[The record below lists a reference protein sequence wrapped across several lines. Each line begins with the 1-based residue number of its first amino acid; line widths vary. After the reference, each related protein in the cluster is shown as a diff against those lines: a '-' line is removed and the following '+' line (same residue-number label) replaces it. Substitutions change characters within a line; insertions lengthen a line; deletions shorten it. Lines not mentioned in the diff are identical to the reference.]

1 MLFGYVVEGFCLTLM
16 LVFWVV
22 GVGDVGCGWLWA
34 VKDCTIGEIL
44 FIAKNGGK

>member
-1 MLFGYVVEGFCLTLM
+1 LIFM

-22 GVGDVGCGWLWA
+22 GVGDVGCGWLWLVVA
-34 VKDCTIGEIL
+34 VKACTIGEIL